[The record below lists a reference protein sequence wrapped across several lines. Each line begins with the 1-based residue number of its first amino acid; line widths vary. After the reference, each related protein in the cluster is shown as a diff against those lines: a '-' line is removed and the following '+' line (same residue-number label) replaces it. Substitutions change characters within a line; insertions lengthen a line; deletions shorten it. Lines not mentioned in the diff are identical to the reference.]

1 LVVGK
6 TKQPNEITSMKFN
19 RNLIMAATLASFT
32 VGANAATVLYSEN
45 FDGEGTAGNAY
56 DDGTTPETNVG
67 SISTLQSTG
76 ISQGG
81 NVGDTAWRLNGPLTG
96 QNGLRFGGSD
106 NWAVGS
112 NSATILLAGGF
123 SISFDY
129 TVATESNWMAVRVGS
144 GGENSNITAGDV
156 TFGALA
162 RGNGQ
167 IETWDNAASDGFGL
181 AGANVT
187 RSAQFNY
194 AFTSWAAG
202 TTVTFTGIIDGNT
215 IATDTFTWDA
225 SNDMKIIFT
234 GIENGS
240 TMDNIVVS
248 TIPEPSAALL
258 GGLGLLALL
267 RRRR

>member
-1 LVVGK
+1 
-6 TKQPNEITSMKFN
+6 
-19 RNLIMAATLASFT
+19 MAATLASFT
-32 VGANAATVLYSEN
+32 IGANAATVLYSEN
-45 FDGEGTAGNAY
+45 FDGEGTAVDAY
-56 DDGTTPETNVG
+56 NDGTTPEINLNGTP
-67 SISTLQSTG
+67 TLQATG

-81 NVGDTAWRLNGPLTG
+81 NVGDSAWRLNGPG
-96 QNGLRFGGSD
+96 VGEKGLRFGGSD
-106 NWAVGS
+106 NWALGS

-129 TVATESNWMAVRVGS
+129 TLATDSNWMGVRVGS
-144 GGENSNITAGDV
+144 GGENSAINAGDT

-162 RGNGQ
+162 RGDGRMETHDNGV
-167 IETWDNAASDGFGL
+167 ASPSFGT

-194 AFTSWAAG
+194 AFTSWNAG

-234 GIENGS
+234 GIETGS